1 MKSLKN
7 FFISMRPQQWVKNLL
22 VFAALFFQPAV
33 TGMTPVLKV
42 VLTFIAFCAVSS
54 GVYILNDI
62 FDKDKDCF
70 HPEKCKRPIA
80 SGELKASRALIGV
93 LFLFILGFAIAGWLG
108 REISII
114 LGMYISMNIAYS
126 AYFKNIVILDAFF
139 VAFGFVLRVVGGAE
153 VISAPISFW
162 IVLCT
167 ILASLFLTFSKR
179 RHELTSLQNAQEH
192 RTSLAGYDPYYL
204 DQMIAVVTAG
214 TIIAYALW
222 TRDPE
227 TIQKF
232 GSHLTLTI
240 PFVFYGIFRYLY
252 IVHRKG
258 LGGDP
263 TKLFLTDVPLILNV
277 LLWAVAV
284 VLILY

>member
-1 MKSLKN
+1 MKTIKN
-7 FFISMRPQQWVKNLL
+7 LVTSMRVQQWVKNLL

-33 TGMTPVLKV
+33 TGTVPVLKV
-42 VLTFIAFCAVSS
+42 VLTFLSFCFVSS
-54 GVYILNDI
+54 GVYIINDI

-80 SGELKASRALIGV
+80 SGEIKISTALIGAF
-93 LFLFILGFAIAGWLG
+93 FLFIMGFAIASWLG
-108 REISII
+108 KPISII
-114 LGMYISMNIAYS
+114 LGMYLTMNLAYS

-179 RHELTSLQNAQEH
+179 RHELTNLQNAEEH
-192 RTSLAGYDPYYL
+192 RSSLAAYDPYYL

-252 IVHRKG
+252 IIHRKR

-263 TKLFLTDVPLILNV
+263 TKLFLTDVPLILNL
-277 LLWAVAV
+277 LLWAITV

>member
-1 MKSLKN
+1 MKTLKN
-7 FFISMRPQQWVKNLL
+7 FLISMRPQQWVKNLL

-33 TGMTPVLKV
+33 IGITPVLRV

-108 REISII
+108 REIVII

-179 RHELTSLQNAQEH
+179 RHELTNLQNAQEH

-204 DQMIAVVTAG
+204 DQMTAVVTAG

-263 TKLFLTDVPLILNV
+263 TKLFLTDIPLILNV
-277 LLWAVAV
+277 LLWAIAV

>member
-1 MKSLKN
+1 
-7 FFISMRPQQWVKNLL
+7 MRLQQWVKNLL

-42 VLTFIAFCAVSS
+42 VLTFFSFCFVSS
-54 GVYILNDI
+54 GVYLLNDI

-80 SGELKASRALIGV
+80 SGELKTSAALSGA
-93 LFLFILGFAIAGWLG
+93 LLLSILGFIVSARLG
-108 REISII
+108 REITVI
-114 LGMYISMNIAYS
+114 LGMYLSMNIAYS

-179 RHELTSLQNAQEH
+179 RHELTSLQNAEEH
-192 RTSLAGYDPYYL
+192 RSSLAGYDPYYL

-222 TRDPE
+222 TRDTE

-277 LLWAVAV
+277 LLWAVTIA
-284 VLILY
+284 LILYKT

>member
-1 MKSLKN
+1 MKTLKN
-7 FFISMRPQQWVKNLL
+7 FLISMRPQQWVKNLL

-33 TGMTPVLKV
+33 IGITPVLRV

-108 REISII
+108 REIAII

-179 RHELTSLQNAQEH
+179 RHELTNLQNAQEH

-204 DQMIAVVTAG
+204 DQMTAVVTAG

-263 TKLFLTDVPLILNV
+263 TKLFLTDIPLILNV
-277 LLWAVAV
+277 LLWAIAV